1 MGLTGYASGTYIVQ
15 RMSAVRQAWPGVHVP
30 DAAFRAYVRE
40 RLGDGDGEAT
50 ESALDALFIA
60 CACSRGD
67 AAAVKAFDATYM
79 PDVARAIVKLRL
91 SPADAADVVQSLR
104 EQLLVRK
111 AGGAGGAPGISEYAG
126 RGELGAW
133 LRVSAVRAGLKKL
146 RGRKP
151 QVDADD
157 ALLAARSLG
166 DDPELGYMKEV
177 YRRAFREAFAT
188 ALGALDAREKNLL
201 HQHFVDGL
209 NVDELGRLYGTHR
222 ATAARWVQKAREHLL
237 DETKKDFARR
247 AGISARECAS
257 VLRLVRSRIDVT
269 LSKLLG

>member
-1 MGLTGYASGTYIVQ
+1 
-15 RMSAVRQAWPGVHVP
+15 MSAVRQAWPGVHVP
-30 DAAFRAYVRE
+30 EGVFRAYVRE

-50 ESALDALFIA
+50 EPVLDALFIA
-60 CACSRGD
+60 CACARGD
-67 AAAVKAFDATYM
+67 AAALKAFDATYM

-91 SPADAADVVQSLR
+91 PAADAADVVQSLR
-104 EQLLVRK
+104 EQLLVGK
-111 AGGAGGAPGISEYAG
+111 AGGAPGITEYAG

-133 LRVSAVRAGLKKL
+133 LRVSAVRAGLKRL

-151 QVDADD
+151 QVDADA

-209 NVDELGRLYGTHR
+209 GVDELGRLYGTHR

-257 VLRLVRSRIDVT
+257 VLRMVRSRIDVT